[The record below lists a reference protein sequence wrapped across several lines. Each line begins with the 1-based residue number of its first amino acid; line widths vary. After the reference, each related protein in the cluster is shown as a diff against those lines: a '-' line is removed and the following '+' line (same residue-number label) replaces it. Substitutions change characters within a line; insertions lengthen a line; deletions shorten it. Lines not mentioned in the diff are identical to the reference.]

1 MLAAAKAALR
11 SSSFVDAHK
20 ASSRD
25 FTRVR
30 VLTFRVLVVMLLR
43 KGMKS
48 LQLSLNEFIPKLG
61 LPALSVTNMAYSKA
75 RRKLKYTAFVEL
87 NERAVV
93 TVMYRGDDYQTYK
106 GLRVLAVDGSM
117 VMLPDTDEMKEVF
130 GSQRYHFDRQD
141 RRGGEHC
148 YARASVLYD
157 VLNRVAL
164 DGQLAPCSTHELTLV
179 APALGHTHADDLVV
193 YDRNYCS
200 YRIMAET
207 VRAGADFLI
216 RCRRKAGFKTADD
229 MLAGNGSDDQ
239 VVTLTMPMRLA
250 EREGSQELPVSLTIR
265 FVRVI
270 LDNGEYEVLAT
281 SLLDQQKYPAES
293 FKELYYLRWS
303 IETFYGVLKTRLG
316 LENFS
321 GYSPEAVR
329 QDFFATIF
337 LTGVESILTE
347 DAEKQLSGQHSG
359 HPKKVNKAVSFN
371 AIKNKAFELFMS
383 DALEEQTL
391 EELTALFQTSPTLIR
406 KGRKVPRVQ
415 RSSHK
420 ILGFWKRRRKGVF

>member
-1 MLAAAKAALR
+1 
-11 SSSFVDAHK
+11 
-20 ASSRD
+20 
-25 FTRVR
+25 
-30 VLTFRVLVVMLLR
+30 MLLR
-43 KGMKS
+43 KGVKS

-61 LPALSVTNMAYSKA
+61 LPVLSVTNMAYSKA
-75 RRKLKYTAFVEL
+75 RRKLKHTAFVEL

-93 TVMYRGDDYQTYK
+93 QVMYRGEDYQTYE
-106 GLRVLAVDGSM
+106 GLRILAVDGSM
-117 VMLPDTDEMKEVF
+117 VMLPDTDEMKEEF
-130 GSQRYHFDRQD
+130 GSWRYHFDRQD

-148 YARASVLYD
+148 YARVSVLYD

-164 DGQLAPCSTHELTLV
+164 DAQFTPCSVQEINLV
-179 APALGHTHADDLVV
+179 APALRHARVGDLVI

-207 VRAGADFLI
+207 AHVGADFLI
-216 RCRRKAGFKTADD
+216 RCRRKAGFKVADD

-239 VVTLTMPMRLA
+239 VVTLTMPARLA
-250 EREGSQELPVSLTIR
+250 EREGSQELPPSLTIR

-281 SLLDQQKYPAES
+281 SLHDQQKYPAAS
-293 FKELYYLRWS
+293 FKELYYMRWG

-321 GYSPEAVR
+321 GYSPEAIR

-347 DAEKQLSGQHSG
+347 DAEEQLRKQRGG
-359 HPKKVNKAVSFN
+359 HPKKVNKVVSFN
-371 AIKNKAFELFMS
+371 AIKNRAFELFMS
-383 DALEEQTL
+383 DAPDEETL
-391 EELTALFQTSPTLIR
+391 EELTMLFQTSPTLIR
-406 KGRKVPRVQ
+406 KGRKVLRVQ

-420 ILGFWKRRRKGVF
+420 ILGFWKRKRKGVF

>member
-1 MLAAAKAALR
+1 MLAAAKTALC
-11 SSSFVDAHK
+11 SSSFIDAHR
-20 ASSRD
+20 ASPRD

-43 KGMKS
+43 KGVKS
-48 LQLSLNEFIPKLG
+48 LQLSLNEFIPRLG
-61 LPALSVTNMAYSKA
+61 LSALSVTNMAYSKA
-75 RRKLKYTAFVEL
+75 RRKLKHTAFVEL

-93 TVMYRGDDYQTYK
+93 AVMYRDDDHKTYN
-106 GLRVLAVDGSM
+106 GLRILAVDGSM
-117 VMLPDTDEMKEVF
+117 VMLPDTDEMKEQF
-130 GSQRYHFDRQD
+130 GSWRYRFDRQD
-141 RRGGEHC
+141 RKGGEHC
-148 YARASVLYD
+148 YGRASVLYD

-164 DGQLAPCSTHELTLV
+164 DAQLAPCSTHELNLV
-179 APALGHTHADDLVV
+179 APALKHARAGDLVI

-207 VRAGADFLI
+207 VQAGADFLI
-216 RCRRKAGFKTADD
+216 RCRRKAGFRVADD
-229 MLAGNGSDDQ
+229 MLAGHGSDDQ
-239 VVTLTMPMRLA
+239 VVTLTMPPRLV
-250 EREGSQELPVSLTIR
+250 EREGSQELPTSLTIR

-281 SLLDQQKYPAES
+281 SLLDQQRYPTAI
-293 FKELYYLRWS
+293 FKELYYLRWG
-303 IETFYGVLKTRLG
+303 IETFYGILKTRLG

-321 GYSPEAVR
+321 GYSPEAIR
-329 QDFFATIF
+329 QDFYATIF

-347 DAEKQLSGQHSG
+347 EAEERLTQQRGG

-371 AIKNKAFELFMS
+371 GIKNKAFELFMS
-383 DALEEQTL
+383 DMPEEQTL

-406 KGRKVPRVQ
+406 KDRKVSRVQ

-420 ILGFWKRRRKGVF
+420 ILGFWKRKRKGVF

>member
-1 MLAAAKAALR
+1 MVAVAKSALR
-11 SSSFVDAHK
+11 SSSFIDAHK
-20 ASSRD
+20 ASPQA
-25 FTRVR
+25 FTRNR

-43 KGMKS
+43 KGIKS

-61 LPALSVTNMAYSKA
+61 LPTLSVTNMAYSKA
-75 RRKLKYTAFVEL
+75 RRKLKHTAFVEL

-93 TVMYRGDDYQTYK
+93 AVMYRDDDYRTYS
-106 GLRVLAVDGSM
+106 GLRILAVDGSM
-117 VMLPDTDEMKEVF
+117 VMLPGTDEMKEAF
-130 GSQRYHFDRQD
+130 GSWRYHFDRQD

-164 DGQLAPCSTHELTLV
+164 DAQFVPCATHELNLV
-179 APALGHTHADDLVV
+179 APALKHARTGDLVI

-207 VRAGADFLI
+207 SQAGADFLI
-216 RCRRKAGFKTADD
+216 RCRRKAGFKVADD
-229 MLAGNGSDDQ
+229 MLAGKSSDDQ
-239 VVTLTMPMRLA
+239 VVTLTMPARLA
-250 EREGSQELPVSLTIR
+250 EREGSQGLPTSLTIR
-265 FVRVI
+265 FVRVT

-281 SLLDQQKYPAES
+281 SLTDQQSYPAAD
-293 FKELYYLRWS
+293 FKELYYMRWG

-321 GYSPEAVR
+321 GYSPEAIR
-329 QDFFATIF
+329 QDFFATVF

-347 DAEKQLSGQHSG
+347 DAEENLKRERSG

-371 AIKNKAFELFMS
+371 AIKNKSFELFMS
-383 DALEEQTL
+383 DLPEEQTL
-391 EELTALFQTSPTLIR
+391 EELTTLFQTSPTLIR
-406 KGRKVPRVQ
+406 KDRKVPRIQ

-420 ILGFWKRRRKGVF
+420 ILGFWKRKRKGVF